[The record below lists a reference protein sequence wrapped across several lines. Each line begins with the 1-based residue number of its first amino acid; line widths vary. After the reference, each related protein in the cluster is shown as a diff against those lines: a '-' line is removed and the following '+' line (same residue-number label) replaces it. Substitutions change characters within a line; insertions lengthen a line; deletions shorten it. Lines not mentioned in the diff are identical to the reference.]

1 MLSKQFSL
9 LSKSRRYAHSVH
21 SNPYKLNPW
30 FVTGFIDAEGSF
42 TVTVVK
48 DSRRKL
54 GRRVECKFQ
63 LGIHERDL
71 PLLQQIREF
80 FGGIGNIYKSGAPQ
94 MNNYVIYSNEDLL
107 ILVNHLE
114 NYPLLTQKGGDFLLF
129 KKVVELVN
137 NKAPAPPLSIEGLY
151 QIINIKASINLGL
164 SEQLKSEF
172 KNFSPVERPIII
184 TENIPEPHWVS
195 GFTSGEGNFSIKITK
210 SSSRT
215 GYRVQ
220 LKFRLVQHSR
230 DKLLMQVISKYF
242 NTGKIYKYSEK
253 SAVVLEIFN
262 FSDISETILPFF
274 EKYPVIGIKQ
284 LDYLDWCKVAK
295 LMSEGHHLTSEGI
308 TLIRF
313 IKEKM
318 NRKRST

>member
-9 LSKSRRYAHSVH
+9 LSKSPVH

-54 GRRVECKFQ
+54 GWRVECKFQ

-80 FGGIGNIYKSGAPQ
+80 FGGIGNIYKSGSPQ
-94 MNNYVIYSNEDLL
+94 MNNYVISSNEDLL

-137 NKAPAPPLSIEGLY
+137 NKAHLSIEGLH

-184 TENIPEPHWVS
+184 TENIPEPHWIS
-195 GFTSGEGNFSIKITK
+195 GFTSGEGNFYIKITK

-295 LMSEGHHLTSEGI
+295 LMSEDHHLTSKGI
-308 TLIRF
+308 TLIRS

-318 NRKRST
+318 NRERST

>member
-9 LSKSRRYAHSVH
+9 LSKSIPVH
-21 SNPYKLNPW
+21 SDLYTGKHLNPW

-48 DSRRKL
+48 DSKRKL
-54 GRRVECKFQ
+54 GWRVECKFQ

-80 FGGIGNIYKSGAPQ
+80 FGEIGKIYNSGSTK
-94 MNNYVIYSNEDLL
+94 MNNYIISSNEELL

-129 KKVVELVN
+129 KKVVELIN
-137 NKAPAPPLSIEGLY
+137 NKAHLNIEGLH
-151 QIINIKASINLGL
+151 QIINIKASINFGL

-172 KNFSPVERPIII
+172 KNFSPVERPIITI
-184 TENIPEPHWVS
+184 ENIPEPHWIS
-195 GFTSGEGNFSIKITK
+195 GFTSGEGNFYVKIAK
-210 SSSRT
+210 NS
-215 GYRVQ
+215 GKAGHRVQ

-230 DKLLMQVISKYF
+230 DKLLMQAISKYL
-242 NTGKIYKYSEK
+242 NTGKIYNYSEK

-262 FSDISETILPFF
+262 FSDISELILPFF
-274 EKYPVIGIKQ
+274 EKYPIIGVKR
-284 LDYLDWCKVAK
+284 LDFLDWCNVAN
-295 LMSEGHHLTSEGI
+295 LMSKGHHLTSEGI
-308 TLIRF
+308 TLIRS

-318 NRKRST
+318 NRERST